1 MHNNSTR
8 TVHTAKLTIFAPKG
22 EFSWQCNT
30 IYKRDRGSNLLS
42 AVQYQFLS
50 ATQYQI
56 LSAVLYQILSAMQYQ
71 FLSAVLYQILSAMQY
86 QFLSAVLYQILSA
99 MQYEFLSALR
109 HHFLSATQ
117 HATSLLKPRTPGK
130 LRHFRVHGNVNNWWE
145 NHFGLGL
152 KSPIRESENNPP

>member
-56 LSAVLYQILSAMQYQ
+56 LSAVLYQILSAMLYQ

-86 QFLSAVLYQILSA
+86 QFLSA
-99 MQYEFLSALR
+99 LR
-109 HHFLSATQ
+109 HHFLSATR

>member
-86 QFLSAVLYQILSA
+86 QFLSA
-99 MQYEFLSALR
+99 LR
-109 HHFLSATQ
+109 HHFLSATR

>member
-42 AVQYQFLS
+42 AMQYQLLS
-50 ATQYQI
+50 AAQYQILSAMQYQI
-56 LSAVLYQILSAMQYQ
+56 LSAVQYQILSAMQYQ
-71 FLSAVLYQILSAMQY
+71 FLSAMQY
-86 QFLSAVLYQILSA
+86 Q
-99 MQYEFLSALR
+99 FLSALR

>member
-42 AVQYQFLS
+42 AMQYQFLSAAQYQILSAVQYQFLS
-50 ATQYQI
+50 AVQ
-56 LSAVLYQILSAMQYQ
+56 YQILSAMQYQ
-71 FLSAVLYQILSAMQY
+71 FLSA
-86 QFLSAVLYQILSA
+86 
-99 MQYEFLSALR
+99 LR
-109 HHFLSATQ
+109 HHFLSATR

>member
-99 MQYEFLSALR
+99 MQYQFLSALR

>member
-56 LSAVLYQILSAMQYQ
+56 LSAVLYQILSAMHYQ

-86 QFLSAVLYQILSA
+86 Q
-99 MQYEFLSALR
+99 FLSALR

>member
-42 AVQYQFLS
+42 AMQYQFLS
-50 ATQYQI
+50 A
-56 LSAVLYQILSAMQYQ
+56 LLYQILSAMQYQ

-86 QFLSAVLYQILSA
+86 QFLSAVQYQILSA
-99 MQYEFLSALR
+99 MQYQFLSALR
-109 HHFLSATQ
+109 HHFLSATR

>member
-50 ATQYQI
+50 A
-56 LSAVLYQILSAMQYQ
+56 MQYQ

-86 QFLSAVLYQILSA
+86 Q
-99 MQYEFLSALR
+99 FLSALR

>member
-1 MHNNSTR
+1 M
-8 TVHTAKLTIFAPKG
+8 
-22 EFSWQCNT
+22 
-30 IYKRDRGSNLLS
+30 
-42 AVQYQFLS
+42 QYQFLS

-71 FLSAVLYQILSAMQY
+71 FLSA
-86 QFLSAVLYQILSA
+86 
-99 MQYEFLSALR
+99 LR
-109 HHFLSATQ
+109 HHFLSATR

>member
-86 QFLSAVLYQILSA
+86 QFLSAT
-99 MQYEFLSALR
+99 QY
-109 HHFLSATQ
+109 HFLSATQ

>member
-42 AVQYQFLS
+42 AMQYQLLS
-50 ATQYQI
+50 AAQYQILSAMQYQI
-56 LSAVLYQILSAMQYQ
+56 LSAVQYQILSAMQYQ
-71 FLSAVLYQILSAMQY
+71 FLSAMQY
-86 QFLSAVLYQILSA
+86 Q
-99 MQYEFLSALR
+99 FLSALR
-109 HHFLSATQ
+109 HHFLSATR

>member
-42 AVQYQFLS
+42 AMQYQLLS
-50 ATQYQI
+50 AALYQI
-56 LSAVLYQILSAMQYQ
+56 LSAVLYQFLSAVLYQILSAMQYQ

-86 QFLSAVLYQILSA
+86 QFLSA
-99 MQYEFLSALR
+99 LR
-109 HHFLSATQ
+109 HHFLSATR

>member
-86 QFLSAVLYQILSA
+86 QFLSA
-99 MQYEFLSALR
+99 LR

>member
-56 LSAVLYQILSAMQYQ
+56 LSAVLYQILSAMLYQFLSAVLYQILSAMLYQ

-86 QFLSAVLYQILSA
+86 Q
-99 MQYEFLSALR
+99 FLSALR